1 MDIVGQF
8 GGMKDK
14 RSQVQVMGRVLR
26 EGTHQEGSWKRV
38 TQEMLAPW
46 PRVCLCWSMLRLK
59 MMLECV
65 LEVSWTEFL
74 LKVHSKLRRCPDSH

>member
-1 MDIVGQF
+1 
-8 GGMKDK
+8 MKDK

-38 TQEMLAPW
+38 TQEMLASLAQGLF
-46 PRVCLCWSMLRLK
+46 VLVYTRLK

-65 LEVSWTEFL
+65 PEVSWTGVPPESPL
-74 LKVHSKLRRCPDSH
+74 QA